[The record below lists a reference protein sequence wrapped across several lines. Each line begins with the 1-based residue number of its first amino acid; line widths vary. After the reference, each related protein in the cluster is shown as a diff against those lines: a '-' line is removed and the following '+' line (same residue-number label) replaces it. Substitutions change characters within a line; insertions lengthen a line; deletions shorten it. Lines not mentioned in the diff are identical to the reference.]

1 MERQSVR
8 ALTDWRILLGA
19 IATKPAWRVMA
30 GRLPKKQSSVKAGRQ
45 LASSAVLKRRNK
57 RPAQPIGGSMC
68 LRSVFALVVV
78 CFVCSSGSV
87 DSKNA
92 AEQPDIG
99 RSGSKFL
106 EICSDIDNQPN
117 GDPVRV
123 QNDANCLGW
132 VEGFGDGFNVH
143 DELLGV
149 PERDRMVCMPRAVTT
164 VQIVR
169 VIKKYL
175 GDNPDKAHRATRY
188 VASLALARA
197 FPCKAG
203 K

>member
-1 MERQSVR
+1 MHLQIFSR
-8 ALTDWRILLGA
+8 
-19 IATKPAWRVMA
+19 
-30 GRLPKKQSSVKAGRQ
+30 
-45 LASSAVLKRRNK
+45 
-57 RPAQPIGGSMC
+57 GS
-68 LRSVFALVVV
+68 
-78 CFVCSSGSV
+78 
-87 DSKNA
+87 
-92 AEQPDIG
+92 G
-99 RSGSKFL
+99 RSL
-106 EICSDIDNQPN
+106 RIH
-117 GDPVRV
+117 
-123 QNDANCLGW
+123 NDANCLGW

-169 VIKKYL
+169 LIKKYL